1 MTAAPRELIL
11 IAAVARNG
19 AIGKDNGLL
28 FHDPADQRHFKQAT
42 TGCPVV
48 MGRKTW
54 DSLPLRFRPL
64 PGRRNVVVSR
74 TAGFT
79 AEGAQTASSLDA
91 ALSQLAGDARVFV
104 IGGAELYA
112 MALSMAD
119 TLMLTE
125 VHADLAGDTFFP
137 DWPRSLFDEVSR
149 LPAVSAAGLAF
160 DFVTYRRRLSR
171 PGHADLQAAA
181 GTAPKR
187 QLDTDQSSMP
197 PVS

>member
-1 MTAAPRELIL
+1 MISAKPELVL

-28 FHDPADQRHFKQAT
+28 FQDPADQRHFKRAT
-42 TGCPVV
+42 MGCPVV

-54 DSLPLRFRPL
+54 ESLPPRFRPL

-74 TAGFT
+74 NARIV
-79 AEGAQTASSLDA
+79 ADGAQTASSLVA
-91 ALSQLAGDARVFV
+91 ALSLLVGEARVFV
-104 IGGAELYA
+104 IGGAELYSL
-112 MALSMAD
+112 ALPQAD

-137 DWPRSLFDEVSR
+137 AWPRSSFDEVSR
-149 LPAVSAAGLAF
+149 QAAVSAAGVGF
-160 DFVTYRRRLSR
+160 DFVTYRRRQGNPKPQTATGS
-171 PGHADLQAAA
+171 
-181 GTAPKR
+181 APKR
-187 QLDTDQSSMP
+187 QLDTDQPSMP

>member
-1 MTAAPRELIL
+1 MIAAPRELIL

-74 TAGFT
+74 TAGFL
-79 AEGAQTASSLDA
+79 AEGAQTAKSLDA

-112 MALSMAD
+112 MALPMAD

-149 LPAVSAAGLAF
+149 QPAVSAAGLAF
-160 DFVTYRRRLSR
+160 DFVTYRRRQSR
-171 PGHADLQAAA
+171 HGNADLQAAA
-181 GTAPKR
+181 GSAPKR
-187 QLDTDQSSMP
+187 QLDTDQPSMP